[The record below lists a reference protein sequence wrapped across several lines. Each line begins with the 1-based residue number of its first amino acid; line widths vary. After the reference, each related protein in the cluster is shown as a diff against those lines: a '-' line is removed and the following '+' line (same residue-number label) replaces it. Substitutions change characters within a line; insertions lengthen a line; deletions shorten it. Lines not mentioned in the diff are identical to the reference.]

1 MEPVSYDLTDLKT
14 QVRLLENKVVLLQ
27 SLVSQLQNERKQFF
41 SELDK
46 IIVDRLHNSE
56 IVKKIVE
63 DQIESAK
70 KAQEQKIKEELKTIA
85 DMI

>member
-1 MEPVSYDLTDLKT
+1 MAPTNNDFIDLRN

-70 KAQEQKIKEELKTIA
+70 KAQERIIKEELKNIA